1 MDVQTVAVEGIHGID
16 PKVYA
21 RRWWTLAVLCTS
33 LMVVIVG
40 NTALNIALPT
50 LGRALDASLTS
61 QQWMV
66 DAYGLVFAG
75 LLFSAGALGDRF
87 GRKGALQLGLV
98 IFLGGSVF
106 AAVNDTAAAVIA
118 GRAIMGVGA
127 AFVMPSTLSIISNVF
142 PPQERTRA
150 IAIWAGIAGGGAALG
165 PIMSGFLLEHFW
177 WGSVFLVNVP
187 IIAFALIAGRIVVP
201 TSRDPEEQRL
211 DVVGALLSIAGIGS
225 LVYAIIEAPNH
236 GWASPTSLVWF
247 AVAVALLVAFV
258 TWERRT
264 SEPMLDMHYFS
275 DRRFS
280 IASGSLALVYF
291 AMFGTMF
298 LLTQYLQLVLGYGT
312 LEAGLK
318 QLPFP
323 IVMMAVAP
331 NTPRIAARLGGNRM
345 VGAGLAIVG
354 LTMLTFTLMAHDTPY
369 VLLAAQMGL
378 FALGMALTMSP
389 LTASI
394 MSSVPRERAGAGSAM
409 NDTSRELGGALGVA
423 VLGSLVASQF
433 DSKIGSAL
441 GGLSGAQRAEAESSL
456 AGAIHVA
463 QELPADAGSAL
474 VRNAQDAFLSG
485 FHLAAVLAAAVALGA
500 ALVAWR
506 LLPQRRDE
514 VTVPVADVEMDIDVA
529 IAPTA

>member
-1 MDVQTVAVEGIHGID
+1 MDTNATAVESFHGID

-50 LGRALDASLTS
+50 LGRDLDASITS

-66 DAYGLVFAG
+66 DAYALVFAG
-75 LLFSAGALGDRF
+75 LLFTAGAIGDRF
-87 GRKGALQLGLV
+87 GRKGALQIGLLV
-98 IFLGGSVF
+98 FLGGSVF
-106 AAVNDTAAAVIA
+106 AALNDSAGAVIL

-142 PPQERTRA
+142 PPHERTRA

-165 PIMSGFLLEHFW
+165 PVMSGFLLEHFW

-187 IIAFALIAGRIVVP
+187 IIAFALIAGRVVVP

-236 GWASPTSLVWF
+236 GWTSPPSLMWF
-247 AVAVALLVAFV
+247 ALAIVLLVTFV

-264 SEPMLDMHYFS
+264 PEPMLNMSYFR

-280 IASGSLALVYF
+280 IASGSMALVYF

-323 IVMMAVAP
+323 IVLMAVAP
-331 NTPRIAARLGGNRM
+331 NTPKIAARVGANRM
-345 VGAGLAIVG
+345 VGAGLGTVGVG
-354 LTMLTFTLMAHDTPY
+354 LLSFAMLDQSTPY
-369 VLLAAQMGL
+369 LVIAAQMAV

-433 DSKIGSAL
+433 DSKIGSSL
-441 GGLSGAQRAEAESSL
+441 GGLSGAQRSEAESSL
-456 AGAIHVA
+456 AGALHVA
-463 QELPADAGSAL
+463 QDLPGTSGAAL
-474 VRNAQDAFLSG
+474 VREAQDAFLSG
-485 FHLAAVLAAAVALGA
+485 FHLAAILAATVAAGA
-500 ALVAWR
+500 AIVAWR
-506 LLPQRRDE
+506 LLPQRRDAAPRPVHE
-514 VTVPVADVEMDIDVA
+514 VDLAFDEAV
-529 IAPTA
+529 APTA

>member
-1 MDVQTVAVEGIHGID
+1 MDVMERHGID
-16 PKVYA
+16 PRVYD
-21 RRWWTLAVLCTS
+21 RRWWTLTVLCTS

-50 LGRALDASLTS
+50 LGESLGASLTA

-75 LLFSAGALGDRF
+75 LLFTAGAIGDRY
-87 GRKGALQLGLV
+87 GRKGALQIGLLV
-98 IFLGGSVF
+98 FLAGSLF
-106 AAVNDTAAAVIA
+106 AALNDSSAAVIA

-142 PPQERTRA
+142 PPQERMRA

-165 PIMSGFLLEHFW
+165 PVMSGLLLEHFW

-187 IIAFALIAGRIVVP
+187 IIAFALVAGHFLVP
-201 TSRDPEEQRL
+201 TSRDPEESSL

-236 GWASPTSLVWF
+236 GWLSAHSAVWF
-247 AVAVALLVAFV
+247 GIAVLMLVAFV
-258 TWERRT
+258 AWERRVD
-264 SEPMLDMHYFS
+264 EPMLNMHYFS

-280 IASGSLALVYF
+280 IASSSLGLVYF

-298 LLTQYLQLVLGYGT
+298 LLTQYFQLVLGYGT
-312 LEAGLK
+312 LEAGVK

-331 NTPRIAARLGGNRM
+331 NTPRIAARLGANRM
-345 VGAGLAIVG
+345 VGAGLAVVG
-354 LTMLTFTLMAHDTPY
+354 VSMLALTQVDQDTVYPYLALMMAA
-369 VLLAAQMGL
+369 LA
-378 FALGMALTMSP
+378 FGMALTMSP

-394 MSSVPRERAGAGSAM
+394 MSSVPRERAGVGSAM

-423 VLGSLVASQF
+423 VLGSIVASRF
-433 DSKIGSAL
+433 GSHIGAAVE
-441 GGLSGAQRAEAESSL
+441 GLSPAQQGEASASL
-456 AGAIHVA
+456 AGAIKVA
-463 QELPADAGSAL
+463 GSLPAQAGAEL
-474 VRNAQDAFLSG
+474 VRDAQDAFLSG
-485 FHLAAVLAAAVALGA
+485 FHAASILAAAVAFA
-500 ALVAWR
+500 AAVVAWR
-506 LLPQRRDE
+506 LLPLRREVAVEVIEIDE
-514 VTVPVADVEMDIDVA
+514 VVAAV
-529 IAPTA
+529 

>member
-1 MDVQTVAVEGIHGID
+1 MEAMELNGID

-21 RRWWTLAVLCTS
+21 RRWWTLTVLCTS

-50 LGRALDASLTS
+50 LAEDLGASTTA

-66 DAYGLVFAG
+66 DAYSLVFAG
-75 LLFSAGALGDRF
+75 LLFSAGAIGDRY
-87 GRKGALQLGLV
+87 GRKGALQVGLAV
-98 IFLGGSVF
+98 FLAGSVF
-106 AAVNDTAAAVIA
+106 AALNDSAGAVIL

-142 PPQERTRA
+142 PPHERTRA
-150 IAIWAGIAGGGAALG
+150 IAIWAGIAGAGAALG
-165 PIMSGFLLEHFW
+165 PVMSGFLLEHFW

-201 TSRDPEEQRL
+201 TSRDPEESRL

-236 GWASPTSLVWF
+236 GWSSPTSLMWF
-247 AVAVALLVAFV
+247 ALAAVLLVSFV
-258 TWERRT
+258 MWERRVK
-264 SEPMLDMHYFS
+264 EPMLDMHYFT

-280 IASGSLALVYF
+280 IASGSMALVYF

-298 LLTQYLQLVLGYGT
+298 LLTQYFQLVMGFGT
-312 LEAGLK
+312 LETGVK

-331 NTPRIAARLGGNRM
+331 NTPRIAARVGANRM
-345 VGAGLAIVG
+345 VGVG
-354 LTMLTFTLMAHDTPY
+354 LGVVGFALLTLTQMGRGTGYPLMALAMA
-369 VLLAAQMGL
+369 LLA
-378 FALGMALTMSP
+378 FGMALTMSP

-423 VLGSLVASQF
+423 VLGSLVASHFNSQV
-433 DSKIGSAL
+433 SGSVTAL
-441 GGLSGAQRAEAESSL
+441 PADQQAEATASL
-456 AGAIHVA
+456 AGAIQVA
-463 QELPADAGSAL
+463 SRLPGETGATL
-474 VRNAQDAFLSG
+474 VREAQDAFLSG
-485 FHLAAVLAAAVALGA
+485 FHLAAVLAAIVALA
-500 ALVAWR
+500 AGVVAWR
-506 LLPQRRDE
+506 LLPVSR
-514 VTVPVADVEMDIDVA
+514 TVVEAEPQAFDLAIDDAVAPLA
-529 IAPTA
+529 

>member
-1 MDVQTVAVEGIHGID
+1 MDTNAVTVETFHGID

-50 LGRALDASLTS
+50 LGRALDASITS

-75 LLFSAGALGDRF
+75 LLFSAGAIGDRF
-87 GRKGALQLGLV
+87 GRKGALQIGLLV
-98 IFLGGSVF
+98 FLAGSVF
-106 AAVNDTAAAVIA
+106 AAVNDSAGAVIL

-142 PPQERTRA
+142 PPHERTRA

-187 IIAFALIAGRIVVP
+187 IIAFALIAGRVVVP

-236 GWASPTSLVWF
+236 GWASPDSLLWF
-247 AVAVALLVAFV
+247 SLAVVLLVAFV
-258 TWERRT
+258 SWERRRR
-264 SEPMLDMHYFS
+264 EPMLDMGYFS

-280 IASGSLALVYF
+280 IASGSMALVYF

-323 IVMMAVAP
+323 IVMMSVAP
-331 NTPRIAARLGGNRM
+331 NTPRIAARIGGNRM

-354 LTMLTFTLMAHDTPY
+354 LGLLSFTMLDQTTPY
-369 VLLAAQMGL
+369 VVIAAQMAV
-378 FALGMALTMSP
+378 FALGMSLTMSP

-423 VLGSLVASQF
+423 VLGSLVASRF
-433 DSKIGSAL
+433 DSGIGSAL
-441 GGLSGAQRAEAESSL
+441 GGLTGAQRGEAESSL

-463 QELPADAGSAL
+463 QDLPGNAGPAL
-474 VRNAQDAFLSG
+474 VRQAQDAFLSG
-485 FHLAAVLAAAVALGA
+485 FHLAAALAAIVAAGA

-506 LLPQRRDE
+506 LLPQRRDPAPQH
-514 VTVPVADVEMDIDVA
+514 VADLDVAFDDTVPS
-529 IAPTA
+529 TT